1 MAISEI
7 LDTVFQNP
15 AWKLI
20 LPFDNYSFD
29 WNKEFIKQIPL
40 AVASVVLSPKVLLPI
55 FTLLQVV
62 ESDATKAYNKAVT
75 SANTYVQSGNTIL
88 GGVNNIVNN
97 STDFL
102 KVFQSFNIQV
112 VSKIGAIFIEQ
123 LYKVLKKDL
132 LNLLSSIIKDV
143 ETSAK
148 LKKYKMIIRLVNI
161 LLVVAQLVQ
170 DYRKCKS
177 LITDILTLLR
187 TIFGKPNGKI
197 PLPLLLLSE
206 FLPGSSPERATIA
219 TIELLQSVGIPT
231 GPLPD
236 GTPNLMA
243 IYNLMTNKGADD
255 EEAENSK
262 VEVAIVTPFGVFRGL
277 GKKR

>member
-1 MAISEI
+1 
-7 LDTVFQNP
+7 
-15 AWKLI
+15 
-20 LPFDNYSFD
+20 
-29 WNKEFIKQIPL
+29 
-40 AVASVVLSPKVLLPI
+40 
-55 FTLLQVV
+55 
-62 ESDATKAYNKAVT
+62 
-75 SANTYVQSGNTIL
+75 
-88 GGVNNIVNN
+88 
-97 STDFL
+97 
-102 KVFQSFNIQV
+102 
-112 VSKIGAIFIEQ
+112 
-123 LYKVLKKDL
+123 
-132 LNLLSSIIKDV
+132 
-143 ETSAK
+143 
-148 LKKYKMIIRLVNI
+148 MIIRLVNI